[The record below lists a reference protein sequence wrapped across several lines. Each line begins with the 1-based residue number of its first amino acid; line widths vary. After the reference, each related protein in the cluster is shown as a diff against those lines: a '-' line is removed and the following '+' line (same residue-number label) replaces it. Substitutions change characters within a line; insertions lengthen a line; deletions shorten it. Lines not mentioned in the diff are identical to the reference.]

1 MPSGLRGS
9 RGGSSGGAGLV
20 VASGDAE
27 RQRRAGMSDGGGT
40 GRELAANGFDLEH
53 EWGIFWS

>member
-27 RQRRAGMSDGGGT
+27 WQRRAGMSGGGT

-53 EWGIFWS
+53 E